1 MLMEKRKSNEQKQ
14 DLDNALREIDAIL
27 DKHNVKD
34 CLVVLAT
41 ADAWCGGIGGS
52 PQSLSYAIKDGMNSK
67 FGGQD
72 DLIRLVELLNNK

>member
-41 ADAWCGGIGGS
+41 ADAWCGAIGGS
-52 PQSLSYAIKDGMNSK
+52 PQSLSSAIKDGMISK
-67 FGGQD
+67 FDGQD
-72 DLIRLVELLNNK
+72 DLKLLVDLLNNK

>member
-1 MLMEKRKSNEQKQ
+1 MEERKSKEQKQ

-34 CLVVLAT
+34 CLVILAT
-41 ADAWCGGIGGS
+41 ADAWCGGIGGN
-52 PQSLSYAIKDGMNSK
+52 PQSLSCAIKDGMISK

>member
-1 MLMEKRKSNEQKQ
+1 MEKRKSNEQMQ
-14 DLDNALREIDAIL
+14 DLDNAIRKIDAIL

-41 ADAWCGGIGGS
+41 ADAWCGAIGGS
-52 PQSLSYAIKDGMNSK
+52 PQSLSYAIKDGMISK

-72 DLIRLVELLNNK
+72 DLNLLVKLLNNK

>member
-1 MLMEKRKSNEQKQ
+1 MEKRKSNEQKQ
-14 DLDNALREIDAIL
+14 DLDYALREIDAIL

-41 ADAWCGGIGGS
+41 ADTWCGGIVGS

>member
-1 MLMEKRKSNEQKQ
+1 MEKRKSNEQKQ

-41 ADAWCGGIGGS
+41 ADAWCGGIGGN

>member
-1 MLMEKRKSNEQKQ
+1 MEKRKSKEQKQ

-27 DKHNVKD
+27 EKYDVKD
-34 CLVVLAT
+34 CLIVLGT

-52 PQSLSYAIKDGMNSK
+52 PQSLSYAIKDGMISN

-72 DLIRLVELLNNK
+72 DLNLLVELLNNK

>member
-1 MLMEKRKSNEQKQ
+1 MEKRKSNEQKQ

-52 PQSLSYAIKDGMNSK
+52 PQLLSYAIKGGMISNFDG
-67 FGGQD
+67 QV
-72 DLIRLVELLNNK
+72 DLRRLVELLNNK